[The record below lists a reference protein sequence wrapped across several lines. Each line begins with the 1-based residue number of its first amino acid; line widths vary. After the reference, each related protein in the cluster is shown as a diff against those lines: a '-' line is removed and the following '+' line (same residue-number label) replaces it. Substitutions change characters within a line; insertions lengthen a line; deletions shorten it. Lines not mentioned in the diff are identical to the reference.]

1 MKLTWAI
8 LLLLG
13 FLAGRAQLA
22 ALSPSSGDAELAP
35 REDNAGS
42 RVKRTV
48 CNAATCATGNLAAQL
63 SGGGKSKSPAN
74 STGTEGFGRRK

>member
-1 MKLTWAI
+1 MKLAYAI

-13 FLAGRAQLA
+13 FLAGRAELA
-22 ALSPSSGDAELAP
+22 ALSPSTGDAELAP

-48 CNAATCATGNLAAQL
+48 CNVPSCMTGNLASQL
-63 SGGGKSKSPAN
+63 SGGGKSMSPAN
-74 STGTEGFGRRK
+74 STSSTGFGRRK